1 MANVSS
7 SNAGTRIR
15 GMGRH
20 EAYHTVLYALD
31 QYRGTIV
38 TCRYHPPLSL
48 CSLEAL
54 DTLKAEFYNAVAS
67 VVLAQPHLHVGI
79 TGEHTRD
86 PGFIRLERLDLS
98 QHVEWRSLNN
108 SSQVEPLRLQSI
120 QTQIDSRFE
129 DISVRPGWRVIV
141 LHVPGADSLE
151 VLYVWNHPHHDGT
164 SGEIFHQ
171 QLLSNL
177 EESLAQRREPVLE
190 LAKGSDGLILSLPDP
205 SDKLPPNPEMFS
217 WWLMTPR
224 FLFKALWR
232 KARPPS
238 IFPPGDTHATWAP
251 IKPKPFT
258 ARFRTFSVSH
268 KYVENIVRACRLHK
282 TTLTGLVQALAL
294 VSLTSALK
302 DVKGFASR
310 TPYDL
315 RHILPSNPPR
325 YPWLQPK
332 ETLCN
337 YVSVVDHEFDA
348 KRVASIRSRMPPG
361 RSANA
366 SLSPEI
372 MDKCVWPVAARVRQE
387 IRARLDSGL
396 LNDWIGIMKFVSDWR
411 AQQQAETQKA
421 REQQQDEEEEAEE
434 GWSVRRAELV
444 LSTEILSAA
453 LSISIMTVKDEQ
465 MCVTCSWQDCV
476 VEADLGERL
485 LGDLNGG

>member
-1 MANVSS
+1 M
-7 SNAGTRIR
+7 
-15 GMGRH
+15 
-20 EAYHTVLYALD
+20 
-31 QYRGTIV
+31 
-38 TCRYHPPLSL
+38 
-48 CSLEAL
+48 
-54 DTLKAEFYNAVAS
+54 
-67 VVLAQPHLHVGI
+67 
-79 TGEHTRD
+79 
-86 PGFIRLERLDLS
+86 
-98 QHVEWRSLNN
+98 
-108 SSQVEPLRLQSI
+108 
-120 QTQIDSRFE
+120 
-129 DISVRPGWRVIV
+129 
-141 LHVPGADSLE
+141 
-151 VLYVWNHPHHDGT
+151 
-164 SGEIFHQ
+164 
-171 QLLSNL
+171 
-177 EESLAQRREPVLE
+177 
-190 LAKGSDGLILSLPDP
+190 
-205 SDKLPPNPEMFS
+205 
-217 WWLMTPR
+217 
-224 FLFKALWR
+224 
-232 KARPPS
+232 
-238 IFPPGDTHATWAP
+238 
-251 IKPKPFT
+251 
-258 ARFRTFSVSH
+258 
-268 KYVENIVRACRLHK
+268 RACRRHK

-332 ETLCN
+332 ETMCN

-348 KRVASIRSRMPPG
+348 KLVASIRSRMPPG

-411 AQQQAETQKA
+411 AQQQAETRKA
-421 REQQQDEEEEAEE
+421 RYFSWLVTNLGVVDDNRNIRKKAGERQQGEEEEAEE
-434 GWSVRRAELV
+434 GWSVRKAELV

-485 LGDLNGG
+485 LGDLERWLHEIGS